1 MPHLTVEITSNLE
14 PLLAPDA
21 LLKQAHEALLA
32 SGSFE
37 GGDVK
42 SRLVWRELFE
52 IGRRGTGEGF
62 VHASLELLAG
72 RPETVRRALSQAV
85 VAALVGGL
93 PRGVG
98 FPVQVSCD
106 VRDMNRDCYAKAIH
120 NE

>member
-21 LLKQAHEALLA
+21 LLDRAHQALLK
-32 SGSFE
+32 SGVFE
-37 GGDVK
+37 GADVK
-42 SRLVWRELFE
+42 SRLVRHDAFR
-52 IGRRGTGEGF
+52 IGHQGTREGF
-62 VHASLELLAG
+62 VHASLDLLAG
-72 RPETVRRALSQAV
+72 RTEAVRRELSDAV

-93 PRGVG
+93 PRAIG